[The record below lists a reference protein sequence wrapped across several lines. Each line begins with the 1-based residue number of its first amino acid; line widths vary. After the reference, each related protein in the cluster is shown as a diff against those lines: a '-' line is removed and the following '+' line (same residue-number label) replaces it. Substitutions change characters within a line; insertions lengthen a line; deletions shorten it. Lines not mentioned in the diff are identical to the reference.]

1 MIRNQRFKNALLKV
15 PQDIPPIWFMRQ
27 AGRYHN
33 HYQSL
38 KKKYTFEQLCKNF
51 ELASEVA
58 CGPISDFDYD
68 VAILF
73 SDILFPLEHMGLNL
87 KYKPGPIFDSYFNE
101 NSINKIKPIDAIVHE
116 LSFQSDALIE
126 TRKRLPAEKSLVGFV
141 GGPWTLLSYGLGIKN
156 LEEES
161 NPLKNKFHEKLLYEI
176 ILPVTMKTIEMQLN
190 SQAEIVYVF
199 DTNARQL
206 KNNYFLNIYFAK
218 LKENIF
224 KRFPDKIAYF
234 CKDNPLLNDPSSI
247 KNNHLAGM
255 VYGKSHGLEHHLK
268 LNKKGFLQGNFNPEF
283 LQLPFDDFKIEFDNF
298 LNRFLLIHPKDRS
311 GWICSLNHGVLP
323 KSRESNVKYFIE
335 KIRESFAN
343 KS

>member
-156 LEEES
+156 IEEEKID
-161 NPLKNKFHEKLLYEI
+161 PLKNKFHEKLLYEI

-190 SQAEIVYVF
+190 SQAEIVYIF
-199 DTNARQL
+199 DTNAKQL

-247 KNNHLAGM
+247 
-255 VYGKSHGLEHHLK
+255 
-268 LNKKGFLQGNFNPEF
+268 
-283 LQLPFDDFKIEFDNF
+283 KIEFDNF